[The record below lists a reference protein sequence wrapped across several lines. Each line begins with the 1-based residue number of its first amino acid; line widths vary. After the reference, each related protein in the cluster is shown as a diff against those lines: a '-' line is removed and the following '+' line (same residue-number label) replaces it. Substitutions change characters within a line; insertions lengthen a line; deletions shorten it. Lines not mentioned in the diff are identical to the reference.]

1 MKLTKEQLSYDIFDH
16 GVDINFIR
24 THLVPNE
31 SIRVLEY
38 PSHIERRRVTMIFLS
53 DDILFFELQ
62 KQLKKIIVPIDC
74 ILVGEYKLPDFVTVE
89 YK

>member
-1 MKLTKEQLSYDIFDH
+1 MKLTKEQLSYDILDD
-16 GVDINFIR
+16 GVDINFLR
-24 THLVPNE
+24 TDLVPKE

-38 PSHIERRRVTMIFLS
+38 PSHIERRRVTWIYFT

-62 KQLKKIIVPIDC
+62 KQLKKIIVPFDC
-74 ILVGEYKLPDFVTVE
+74 SLVGECELPDFVTVE

>member
-16 GVDINFIR
+16 GVDINFIW
-24 THLVPNE
+24 THRVPNE

-38 PSHIERRRVTMIFLS
+38 PSHIERRRVTLISFT
-53 DDILFFELQ
+53 DNICFFESQ

-74 ILVGEYKLPDFVTVE
+74 ILCGEYKLPDFVTVE

>member
-16 GVDINFIR
+16 GVDINYLR
-24 THLVPNE
+24 TDLVPKE

-38 PSHIERRRVTMIFLS
+38 PSHIERRRVTFISFT
-53 DDILFFELQ
+53 DDIFFFETQ

-74 ILVGEYKLPDFVTVE
+74 ILCGEYKLPDFVTVE

>member
-1 MKLTKEQLSYDIFDH
+1 MKLTKEQLSYDILDD
-16 GVDINFIR
+16 GVDINYIR
-24 THLVPNE
+24 TDLVPKE

-38 PSHIERRRVTMIFLS
+38 PSHIERRRVTWIYFT

-62 KQLKKIIVPIDC
+62 KQLKKIIVPFDC
-74 ILVGEYKLPDFVTVE
+74 SLVGECELPDFVTVE

>member
-1 MKLTKEQLSYDIFDH
+1 MKLTKDQLNYDIYDGEVEIEH
-16 GVDINFIR
+16 IWKHIV
-24 THLVPNE
+24 TNE

-38 PSHIERRRVTMIFLS
+38 PSHIERRRVTLISFT
-53 DDILFFELQ
+53 DNIYFFESQ

-74 ILVGEYKLPDFVTVE
+74 ILIGEYKLPDFVTVE

>member
-1 MKLTKEQLSYDIFDH
+1 MKLTKDQLNYYIADGEVTIKH
-16 GVDINFIR
+16 IW

-38 PSHIERRRVTMIFLS
+38 PSHIERRRVTLISLS

-62 KQLKKIIVPIDC
+62 KQLKKIIVPFDC
-74 ILVGEYKLPDFVTVE
+74 ILAGEYELPDFVTIE

>member
-1 MKLTKEQLSYDIFDH
+1 MKLTKEQLSYDILDD
-16 GVDINFIR
+16 GVDINYIR
-24 THLVPNE
+24 TDLVPKE

-38 PSHIERRRVTMIFLS
+38 PSHIERRRVTLISLS

-62 KQLKKIIVPIDC
+62 KQLKKIIVPFDC
-74 ILVGEYKLPDFVTVE
+74 ILAGEYELPDFVTIE

>member
-16 GVDINFIR
+16 GVDINHIW
-24 THLVPNE
+24 TGLVPK

-53 DDILFFELQ
+53 DDISFFKYQE
-62 KQLKKIIVPIDC
+62 QLKKIIVPIDC
-74 ILVGEYKLPDFVTVE
+74 ILIGEHELPDFVTVE

>member
-1 MKLTKEQLSYDIFDH
+1 MKLTKEQLSYYIYDG
-16 GVDINFIR
+16 GVDINFLR
-24 THLVPNE
+24 TDLVPKE

-38 PSHIERRRVTMIFLS
+38 PSHIERRRVTLISFT
-53 DDILFFELQ
+53 DNIYFFESQ

-74 ILVGEYKLPDFVTVE
+74 ILIGEYKLPDFVTVE

>member
-1 MKLTKEQLSYDIFDH
+1 MKLTKEQLSYDILDD
-16 GVDINFIR
+16 GVDINYIR
-24 THLVPNE
+24 TDLVPKE

-38 PSHIERRRVTMIFLS
+38 PSHIERRRVTLISFTDNL
-53 DDILFFELQ
+53 IFFEFQ

-74 ILVGEYKLPDFVTVE
+74 ILIGEYELPDFVTVE

>member
-16 GVDINFIR
+16 GVDINFIW

-38 PSHIERRRVTMIFLS
+38 PSHIERRRVTMISLS

-62 KQLKKIIVPIDC
+62 KQLKKIIVPSGCYLINC
-74 ILVGEYKLPDFVTVE
+74 LPSYLNVTIEYK
-89 YK
+89 